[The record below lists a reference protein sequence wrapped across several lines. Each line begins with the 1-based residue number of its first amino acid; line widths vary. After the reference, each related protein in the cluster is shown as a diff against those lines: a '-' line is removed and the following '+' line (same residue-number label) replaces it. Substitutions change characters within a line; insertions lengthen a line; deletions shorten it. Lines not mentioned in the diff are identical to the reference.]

1 MQSRHGQTTHP
12 SSSVP
17 GTGRQ
22 VPGSSHSVLR
32 VEPQRV
38 PLQVEL
44 GTGKETEVGL
54 GPPYMS
60 KGADQ
65 LSMGGRGHEAGS
77 LVLTLRSSVSSHS
90 GASSL
95 CLSSRL

>member
-1 MQSRHGQTTHP
+1 M
-12 SSSVP
+12 
-17 GTGRQ
+17 
-22 VPGSSHSVLR
+22 
-32 VEPQRV
+32 
-38 PLQVEL
+38 
-44 GTGKETEVGL
+44 GL

-65 LSMGGRGHEAGS
+65 LSMGGGGHEAGS
-77 LVLTLRSSVSSHS
+77 LVLTLHSSVSSHS